1 MDLQELNVTEFNIIK
16 RMKSSKNKDGFYEL
30 VLSDKVKEKNFS
42 IKSLTNQFEDKAFC
56 ILLEKLYA
64 ESETKARFKKKIQA
78 LVQLSLKEKLLSG
91 KVTYK
96 FVQETADLADNKWLK
111 TEAFK
116 DDASTKTKIAY
127 FFKRFQEEF
136 LFIDG
141 TSSKDGRAK
150 LLVEYTSSAKD
161 ISKYLAD
168 LFVENRRPL
177 GDDMHVALIFNAV
190 RKSF

>member
-1 MDLQELNVTEFNIIK
+1 MDQKKLSVTEQNIIN
-16 RMKSSKNKDGFYEL
+16 RMKSSKNKDGFYEMI
-30 VLSDKVKEKNFS
+30 LSDKVKERNFS

-56 ILLEKLYA
+56 TLLEKLYA
-64 ESETKARFKKKIQA
+64 ESKTKASFKKKILM
-78 LVQLSLKEKLLSG
+78 LVQMSLKEKLLSG

-96 FVQETADLADNKWLK
+96 FIQETADLADTYWLK
-111 TEAFK
+111 VEAFK
-116 DDASTKTKIAY
+116 DNASAKTKVAY

-141 TSSKDGRAK
+141 MSSKKSRAE
-150 LLVEYTSSAKD
+150 LLMEYTSKTKYF
-161 ISKYLAD
+161 SKYLAE
-168 LFVENRRPL
+168 LFVENRKPL

>member
-1 MDLQELNVTEFNIIK
+1 MDLQELNITEYNIIK
-16 RMKSSKNKDGFYEL
+16 RMKSSKNKDGFYEM

-111 TEAFK
+111 AEAFK
-116 DDASTKTKIAY
+116 DEAATKVKIAY

-141 TSSKDGRAK
+141 TSSKKGRAE
-150 LLVEYTSSAKD
+150 LLMEYTSEAKYF
-161 ISKYLAD
+161 SKYLAD
-168 LFVENRRPL
+168 LFVEERRPL
-177 GDDMHVALIFNAV
+177 GDDMHIALIFNAV

>member
-1 MDLQELNVTEFNIIK
+1 MDLEELNVTEYNIIK

-42 IKSLTNQFEDKAFC
+42 IKSLTNQFEDEAFSK
-56 ILLEKLYA
+56 LLEKLYA

-78 LVQLSLKEKLLSG
+78 LVQISIKRKLLSG
-91 KVTYK
+91 KATYK
-96 FVQETADLADNKWLK
+96 IIQETADLADNEWLK
-111 TEAFK
+111 AEAFK

-136 LFIDG
+136 IFING
-141 TSSKDGRAK
+141 SSSKKGRAE
-150 LLVEYTSSAKD
+150 LLMEYTSEAKCF
-161 ISKYLAD
+161 SKYLAD
-168 LFVENRRPL
+168 LFVENRKPL
-177 GDDMHVALIFNAV
+177 GDDVHVILVFNAL